1 VTDPKQRDPRGL
13 ASGAAIREVQTAL
26 TIDRGVIYLMK
37 TRGDISPNLDEH
49 RLAKG
54 SLETNRR
61 STAFRIGGNDNHNL
75 SRRRANNPRGMSAE
89 INLGERTGLGDE
101 VSAFDS
107 DPSTLDGPERP
118 YGIDARPGH

>member
-1 VTDPKQRDPRGL
+1 
-13 ASGAAIREVQTAL
+13 
-26 TIDRGVIYLMK
+26 LMK
-37 TRGDISPNLDEH
+37 TGCDISPNLDEH

-54 SLETNRR
+54 SLETDRH

-75 SRRRANNPRGMSAE
+75 SRRRANNPHRMSAE
-89 INLGERTGLGDE
+89 VNLGWRSGFGDE

-107 DPSTLDGPERP
+107 DPSTLDCPEWP